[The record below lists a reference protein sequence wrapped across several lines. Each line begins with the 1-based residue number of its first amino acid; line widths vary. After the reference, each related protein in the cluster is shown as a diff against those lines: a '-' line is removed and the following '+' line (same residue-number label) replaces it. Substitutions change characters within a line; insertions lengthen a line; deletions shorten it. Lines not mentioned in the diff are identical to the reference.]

1 MTPAETIYEVA
12 ASGDHGAYQWLIAF
26 HGWCHAIDDHV
37 DEEKGPVGV
46 VDIAA
51 QACVLFS
58 ASFYQRNAVA
68 LAPLVAVVA
77 AQYKA
82 SLSEP
87 NARLRDVLRLAGNQV
102 VLAVAYLTGGLPA
115 VDRTNRVLWE
125 WVAVSQ
131 L

>member
-12 ASGDHGAYQWLIAF
+12 ASGDPDAFQWLLAW
-26 HGWCHAIDDHV
+26 HGWCHNIDDHV
-37 DEEKGPVGV
+37 DLERGPVGV
-46 VDIAA
+46 VSIAA

-58 ASFYQRNAVA
+58 APFYQRNAGA

-82 SLSEP
+82 SLTEP
-87 NARLRDVLRLAGNQV
+87 DDRLRDVLRLAGNQV

-115 VDRTNRVLWE
+115 VERTNRVLWE
-125 WVAVSQ
+125 WVLVSQ